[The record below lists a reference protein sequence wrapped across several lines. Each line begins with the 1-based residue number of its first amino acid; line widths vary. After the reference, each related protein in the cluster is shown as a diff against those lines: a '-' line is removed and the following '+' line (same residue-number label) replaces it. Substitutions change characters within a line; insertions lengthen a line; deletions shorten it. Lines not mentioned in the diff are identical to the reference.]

1 MAEITVNG
9 AARPLAA
16 PTSVSKLLEEL
27 GISDRWVAVELNRV
41 IIDRS
46 AFGSTVLSDGDEV
59 EVIRPIGGG

>member
-9 AARPLAA
+9 AARPLDG
-16 PTSVSKLLEEL
+16 PTSLARLLEEL
-27 GISDRWVAVELNRV
+27 GISGRWVAIELNRV
-41 IIDRS
+41 IVDRS